1 MTRILCLA
9 LLALSAGA
17 SELVYTPVNPTFGGS
32 PLNGS
37 YLLGMAQANNHFQAA
52 TPQESQLQQFNKTL
66 QQTILS
72 RIASSISSQ
81 IVDSKGNLIPGELDT
96 QNFSISIVD
105 LGNGTLKITT
115 TDKTT
120 GESTSFEVSS
130 SGG

>member
-1 MTRILCLA
+1 MNRMLYLMLLSGPALA
-9 LLALSAGA
+9 SGLI
-17 SELVYTPVNPTFGGS
+17 YTPVNPTFGGS

-37 YLLGMAQANNHFQAA
+37 YLLGMAQANNHFQAT
-52 TPQESQLQQFNKTL
+52 TPQLSQLDQFNKTL

-72 RIASSISSQ
+72 RIASSISSG

-105 LGNGTLKITT
+105 LGNGTLQITT

-120 GESTSFEVSS
+120 GQSTSFEVSS
-130 SGG
+130 NH